1 MPAPDLG
8 VGIFSKIGAALNKL
22 KTLNEEKK
30 MYALNLSIEEHQAL
44 LEVLE
49 SSISELH
56 SQIVHTDRYDYKK
69 LLKNRKQVLV
79 GLLKD
84 LQQDHAATQMT

>member
-1 MPAPDLG
+1 
-8 VGIFSKIGAALNKL
+8 
-22 KTLNEEKK
+22 

-56 SQIVHTDRYDYKK
+56 SQIVHADRYDYKK

>member
-1 MPAPDLG
+1 
-8 VGIFSKIGAALNKL
+8 
-22 KTLNEEKK
+22 
-30 MYALNLSIEEHQAL
+30 MYALNLSMEEHQAL
-44 LEVLE
+44 LDVLE

-69 LLKNRKQVLV
+69 VLKNRKQVLL
-79 GLLKD
+79 GLLND

>member
-1 MPAPDLG
+1 MRR
-8 VGIFSKIGAALNKL
+8 
-22 KTLNEEKK
+22 KK